1 MDKHSAEAHKATH
14 WLHAFEQRVFD
25 YPKTILG
32 LILLATLFFA
42 AQVPNLK
49 VYSDFADLLPQTHPY
64 IQLHN
69 EIKESFG
76 GANVIIVGVEFTD
89 KDIFDNDA
97 LARIHRITQAVDSLP
112 GVNHNLVASVTHRN
126 SRKVWLTPE
135 GNVNSESYYNPEHT
149 DLSAAQLDQL
159 RKDVVADARV
169 YGPLVSPDMHMAL
182 VKAQLIEGQLDY
194 AATFDKI
201 QQLRESE
208 AAEGVRIHVTGQPML
223 VGWAYQ
229 YLDQILT
236 IFLFT
241 ALIMVSLLIFYFRK
255 AYGILI
261 PLAGVIVSSIWGVGI
276 ISLFGYNLDPLSLVI
291 PFLISAR
298 AMSHGIQLVERYYQ
312 ELASHADHHLSA
324 RLTFESL
331 FRPGSLGVVSDA
343 IGLLLIAIGSIP
355 LNTKMAHYAS
365 IWALSIILTVLLAV
379 PLLLSILPKPR
390 NIEIKHNLFRNV
402 GYFCAD
408 VVSGERAAKKALGIA
423 LLLLLGGFY
432 FSSQVVIGESEPGSP
447 ILYQDHDYN
456 LSSKAV
462 NDAFPGSEEM
472 YIVAETAEQGGIKR
486 PEVLKALADLERT
499 MLLDP
504 GVGGA
509 KGAPDLVMQVN
520 RLLHNTDPRWLQIPD
535 DQLYVGGLM
544 YTYMMSNPIPG
555 ALNEFIDTDE
565 RIANLVFYYKD
576 HQGETIRRAIHTAKQ
591 WIAENEGKVE
601 GLSIRLAGGTIGVI
615 ASQNEAA
622 FETNLWVLPL
632 VFLLIFLFV
641 TLFYSSLMAGAMMFG
656 AMLFATT
663 LTYAYMGLVGMGI
676 NSNTVPIIAV
686 GVGVG
691 IDYSI
696 YMMDRIR
703 AEMTQLGDLAQAVRR
718 AIRTTGLA
726 VSFTAITL
734 IAGIVM
740 WVLLSDLRFQAD
752 AALLLIVMVVLN
764 GAAAML
770 LVPSWVLVFKP
781 KFICTAYV
789 DEDGVIHADDS
800 LSSDDAEAAPVGK
813 GEPVYQATAS
823 IADASVKPSLVM
835 TTKA

>member
-1 MDKHSAEAHKATH
+1 MDKRSASAHKATH
-14 WLHAFEQRVFD
+14 WLHSLDQKLFN
-25 YPKTILG
+25 YPKIILS
-32 LILLATLFFA
+32 LILLATIWFA
-42 AQVPNLK
+42 AQIPGVK
-49 VYSDFADLLPQTHPY
+49 MYSDFADLLPQTHPY
-64 IQLHN
+64 IELHN
-69 EIKESFG
+69 DIKESFG
-76 GANVIIVGVEFTD
+76 GANVIIVGVEFTEH
-89 KDIFDNDA
+89 DIFDNEA
-97 LARIHRITQAVDSLP
+97 LARIHRITQSVDSLP
-112 GVNHNLVASVTHRN
+112 GVDHNLVTSVTHRN

-135 GNVNSESYYNPEHT
+135 GNVNSEPYYNPEHT
-149 DLSAAQLDQL
+149 DLSSSQLDQL
-159 RKDVVADARV
+159 RKDVGADPRV
-169 YGPLVSPDMHMAL
+169 LGPLVSPDLHMAL
-182 VKAQLIEGQLDY
+182 VKAQLIEGKLDY
-194 AATFDKI
+194 AATYEHI
-201 QQLRESE
+201 QQMRELE
-208 AAEGVRIHVTGQPML
+208 AADGVKIHVTGQPML

-229 YLDQILT
+229 YLDQIIE

-241 ALIMVSLLIFYFRK
+241 ALIMLSLLVFYFRK
-255 AYGILI
+255 AYGIFI
-261 PLAGVIVSSIWGVGI
+261 PLAGVIVSSIWGIGI
-276 ISLFGYNLDPLSLVI
+276 ISMFGYNLDPLSLVI

-298 AMSHGIQLVERYYQ
+298 AMSHGIQLVERYYL
-312 ELASHADHHLSA
+312 ELNTHDDHHQAA

-355 LNTKMAHYAS
+355 LNTKLAHYAS
-365 IWALSIILTVLLAV
+365 IWALSIIITVLLAV
-379 PLLLSILPKPR
+379 PLLLSVLPKPK
-390 NIEIKHNLFRNV
+390 NTSIKHNLFRNV
-402 GYFCAD
+402 GYVCAD
-408 VVSGERAAKKALGIA
+408 LISGEKAAKKALGIA
-423 LLLLLGGFY
+423 ALLLCGGFY
-432 FSSQVVIGESEPGSP
+432 FSSHVVIGESEPGSP

-456 LSSKAV
+456 LSSKAI
-462 NDAFPGSEEM
+462 NDSFPGSEEM
-472 YIVAETAEQGGIKR
+472 YIVAETDEKGGIKR
-486 PEVLKALADLERT
+486 PEVLKALADLERH

-509 KGAPDLVMQVN
+509 KGIPDLVKQVN
-520 RLLHNTDPRWLQIPD
+520 RLLHNNDPRWAQIPD
-535 DQLYVGGLM
+535 DPLYAGGLM
-544 YTYMMSNPIPG
+544 FTYMMSNPIPG
-555 ALNEFIDTDE
+555 ALKEFIDSDE
-565 RIANLVFYYKD
+565 RVANLVFYYKD

-601 GLSIRLAGGTIGVI
+601 GLTIRLAGGTIGVI

-632 VFLLIFLFV
+632 VFLLIFFMV
-641 TLFYSSLMAGAMMFG
+641 TFFYTSLMAGTMMFG

-663 LTYAYMGLVGMGI
+663 LTYAYMGLSGMGI

-686 GVGVG
+686 GVGIG

-703 AEMTQLGDLAQAVRR
+703 SEMVVLGDLHASVRR

-740 WVLLSDLRFQAD
+740 WVVLSDLRFQAE

-781 KFICTAYV
+781 KFICAAYA
-789 DEDGVIHADDS
+789 DEDGVIHAD
-800 LSSDDAEAAPVGK
+800 AEASTGYPAGLGAVDK
-813 GEPVYQATAS
+813 KTEKEPEAES
-823 IADASVKPSLVM
+823 SLVM